1 LFEYAL
7 VLRKRREKAVETFMA
22 AVMSIRKFFEK
33 GGVDGQ
39 AMIEYALILVLIAV
53 VVIGI
58 LTTLGGSVNT
68 TFTTIS
74 NAFSGAGS

>member
-1 LFEYAL
+1 MEAF
-7 VLRKRREKAVETFMA
+7 KA
-22 AVMSIRKFFEK
+22 AVMSIRKYFEK
-33 GGVDGQ
+33 MGIDGQ

-58 LTTLGGSVNT
+58 LTTLGTDVNN

-74 NAFSGAGS
+74 NAFSGAGGS

>member
-1 LFEYAL
+1 MEAF
-7 VLRKRREKAVETFMA
+7 KA
-22 AVMSIRKFFEK
+22 AVMSIRKYFEK
-33 GGVDGQ
+33 MGIDGQ

-58 LTTLGGSVNT
+58 LTTLGTDVNN

-74 NAFSGAGS
+74 NAFTGAGS

>member
-1 LFEYAL
+1 MM
-7 VLRKRREKAVETFMA
+7 ETFMA

-33 GGVDGQ
+33 RGVDGQ